1 MKTVSKLADI
11 PLGLSADEVR
21 KRVGQP
27 KRTRRLGEDPDSR
40 GVLAGVV
47 GKVFEWEYPWGYL
60 TFKRRRYGA
69 AHCYRVVE
77 KRPKDV

>member
-1 MKTVSKLADI
+1 MTEI
-11 PLGLSADEVR
+11 PLGLPADEVR

-27 KRTRRLGEDPDSR
+27 ERSRGLGEDLDAR

-47 GKVFEWEYPWGYL
+47 GKIIEWEYPWGYL
-60 TFKRRRYGA
+60 VFKRRRYGG

-77 KRPKDV
+77 KRVKDESGT